1 MIVMSACVLM
11 SIHYNIY
18 VEITVFSITPIIK
31 H

>member
-1 MIVMSACVLM
+1 MIVMSASVLCL
-11 SIHYNIY
+11 YNNIY